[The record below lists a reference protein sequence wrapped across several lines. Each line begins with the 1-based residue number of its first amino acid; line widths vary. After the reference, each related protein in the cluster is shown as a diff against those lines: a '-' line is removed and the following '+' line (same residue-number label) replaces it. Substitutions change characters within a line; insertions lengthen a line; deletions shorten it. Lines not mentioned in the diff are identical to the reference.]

1 MKHLHLVG
9 LLLLSCTCPLL
20 CAARREAVALVR
32 WKASLDGADRS
43 LGPWSMANSTSL
55 CRWRYITCDS
65 AGHLSELNLGGAR
78 LNGTLDELDFSA
90 FPHME
95 KLTLSRNDLHGTIPA
110 GIGNL
115 TSLVVLRIFDN
126 PSLRG
131 AIPRTIGQ
139 LKHLVVLELDGLGLG
154 GSLPGEIGNL
164 TSLENLNLNLV
175 VLTGSIPPT
184 IGMLVKLRVLDLEN
198 NNLTGII
205 PVEIGNMTEL
215 QYMHF
220 QDNYLEGSL
229 PGTIS
234 RLINLQE
241 LGVSGNQLGGHIV
254 LEFGNSSLLNTVD
267 IAKNNFSGM
276 FPPSICVGG
285 ALKFLDAR
293 YNGFTGIRH
302 RTFRNCTTLR
312 YVDFTANNIVAE
324 LRVCFSDHPKWL
336 TTMAFSQNQLYG
348 TLQTD
353 RREDLLCN
361 LTNLSL
367 LDLSNN
373 ALHGDLPKCFWDLP
387 NLGLMDLSSNSFSG
401 VIPFSRTCQVKLK
414 YLLLANNHFRG
425 TFRLGLKKC
434 INLTT
439 LDLGGNDFSGTI
451 PSWASMSLPK
461 LNFLRLSS
469 NMFDGIIPHEILQFR
484 RLRVLDLSKNKLT
497 GPVPDDFTNFTAMAQ
512 EQESTGI
519 TYADP
524 DFSEK
529 RIHIVWKNVNYA
541 YSLRIRAVAGID
553 LSGNSLSREI
563 PNGLTTLLGL
573 RYLNLSGNHLSGCI
587 PEDIGN
593 LVLLESLDL
602 SENQLS
608 GEIPPSLAALKSISV
623 LNLSSNGLSGR
634 IPTGSQLQVLDDP
647 SIYSNNPGLCGFPLE
662 DCINSSIAAQAETS
676 LDEDRETMWVYC
688 FVAAG
693 FIFGFWLYWGIFMFR
708 SKTWRCAFYQYVDD
722 MQAKVT
728 KKIYSFISRFQADG
742 SK

>member
-20 CAARREAVALVR
+20 CAAQREAAALVR
-32 WKASLDGADRS
+32 WKASLDGAADRS
-43 LGPWSMANSTSL
+43 LGPWSMANSTRL

-65 AGHLSELNLGGAR
+65 AGHLTELNLGGAT
-78 LNGTLDELDFSA
+78 LN
-90 FPHME
+90 
-95 KLTLSRNDLHGTIPA
+95 A

-115 TSLVVLRIFDN
+115 TSLVVLRILDN

-139 LKHLVVLELDGLGLG
+139 LKHLAVLELDCLGLG
-154 GSLPGEIGNL
+154 GSLPEEIGNL

-198 NNLTGII
+198 NNLTGSI
-205 PVEIGNMTEL
+205 PMEIGNMTEV

-220 QDNYLEGSL
+220 QDNYLEGDL

-234 RLINLQE
+234 HLINLRE
-241 LGVSGNQLGGHIV
+241 LDVSGNQLGGHIL
-254 LEFGNSSLLNTVD
+254 LEFRNSSLLNMVD

-276 FPPSICVGG
+276 FPPSVCIGG
-285 ALKFLDAR
+285 ALRFLDAR

-302 RTFRNCTTLR
+302 QTFQNCTTLQ

-324 LRVCFSDHPKWL
+324 LRECFSDHPKWL
-336 TTMAFSQNQLYG
+336 STVAFSQNQLYG
-348 TLQTD
+348 TLLTD
-353 RREDLLCN
+353 QGEDLLCN
-361 LTNLSL
+361 LTSLSL
-367 LDLSNN
+367 LDLSSN

-387 NLGLMDLSSNSFSG
+387 NLGLVDLSSNSFSG
-401 VIPFSRTCQVKLK
+401 VVPFSRTCQENLN

-425 TFRLGLKKC
+425 TFPLSLKKC
-434 INLTT
+434 INLVA
-439 LDLGGNDFSGTI
+439 LDLGGNSFSGTI

-469 NMFDGIIPHEILQFR
+469 NMFGGIIPQEILQFR
-484 RLRVLDLSKNKLT
+484 LLRVLDLSRNKLT
-497 GPVPDDFTNFTAMAQ
+497 GSVPDDFTNLTAMAQ
-512 EQESTGI
+512 EQESPGI
-519 TYADP
+519 IYADP
-524 DFSEK
+524 DFFGK

-541 YSLRIRAVAGID
+541 YSLQISAVAGID
-553 LSGNSLSREI
+553 LSGNSLSQEI
-563 PNGLTTLLGL
+563 PKGLTTLLGL

-602 SENQLS
+602 SGNQLS
-608 GEIPPSLAALKSISV
+608 GEIPPSLSALKSISV
-623 LNLSSNGLSGR
+623 LNFSSNGLSGR

-662 DCINSSIAAQAETS
+662 DCINSSTPAQSETS
-676 LDEDRETMWVYC
+676 LDEDREALWVYC

-693 FIFGFWLYWGIFMFR
+693 FIFGFWLYWA
-708 SKTWRCAFYQYVDD
+708 S
-722 MQAKVT
+722 
-728 KKIYSFISRFQADG
+728 SFFAARPGGVHSTSMWTTCNPR
-742 SK
+742 